1 MTPLKGLLQLIFSA
15 IDWFFKKATVLLRII
30 WYLFP
35 AFFFL
40 TVGYMCFWVL
50 SQGQDVLIAAI
61 EKKFANWTVLLALV
75 FWVLVTWYTG
85 RILIY
90 HYPGIYNASRTLAH
104 HAPRMMGFL
113 IFGIAWISLLQVP
126 ELPNHHF
133 TYHLSKKWAYALL
146 LLHIPF
152 YIVLYRLFKGWR
164 VNYLKEN
171 DRVMP
176 LKEIEFQR
184 KWILKWVFNVLR
196 LMLLVIVFFNY
207 LWDDGTLLVLSFII
221 LQVMFLFAVVWRR
234 GALQFEL
241 LPMKYDGTRSQ
252 WMEHERTYH
261 KRDSIIESLLGK
273 IMPEFV
279 KKGCYS
285 ILYYCNISFKE
296 RGFFLFF
303 NFVSMIALFC
313 YLLAIVKMP
322 FANQMGTY
330 PFIMLAFGVLVGFFA
345 LVSTLS
351 VIRKI
356 NFHVILFL
364 VVLLMGK
371 AREPHY
377 ARTYTAPTTADL
389 QRRPAIKDYFL
400 KWAADRKD
408 SILAAPRYPVFFV
421 LSDGGASRS
430 GYWTAAALGK
440 IEDATG
446 GGFSRHL
453 FCLSGTSGG
462 GVGVGS
468 FFALLDN
475 REEMKTRSYEKEAMA
490 FLKNDYLTYTLTRM
504 LGPDFF
510 RPLLPFNLHKVSDRA
525 GALEKSMEIG
535 MDDSVF
541 LKHKLIKPFSSFIPN
556 LQQPIALP
564 LLCINTTRMQDG
576 RPGVITNFNL
586 KGNADLFNKRVDLIS
601 LLGKDADLHLSTVL
615 VMGARFPYIS
625 PAGRID
631 ETIKKDSVK
640 AHYFVDGGYFDNSGA
655 GVVNEM
661 IIEMRRLTDSL
672 VANTTDTSYAYLK
685 KLDYYIIH
693 ATNSPIGD
701 PRIEKVHYMRN
712 DLMAPVLTIVGAYG
726 TQTDV
731 NNLRLKKYL
740 QSIYGKNE
748 EHYKNIDLYH
758 RVSSDT
764 LSFPMNWTISDYYQ
778 QRMNRQLDTSKQVIN
793 TIEWLKQIT
802 RK

>member
-1 MTPLKGLLQLIFSA
+1 MAVIKGLLQLVFSG
-15 IDWFFKKATVLLRII
+15 IDWFLKKTTILLRII

-40 TVGYMCFWVL
+40 MVGFLCFWVL
-50 SQGQDVLIAAI
+50 SQGQDVLISAI
-61 EKKFANWTVLLALV
+61 EKKYANWVILLALV

-90 HYPGIYNASRTLAH
+90 HHPTIYSASKTLAH

-113 IFGIAWISLLQVP
+113 IFSVAWISLLQVP
-126 ELPNHHF
+126 ALPNQHF
-133 TYHLSKKWAYALL
+133 TYHLSKSWGYILL
-146 LLHIPF
+146 LLSFPA
-152 YIVLYRLFKGWR
+152 YILLYQVFKRLR
-164 VNYLKEN
+164 VKYLREN
-171 DRVMP
+171 DAAIPV
-176 LKEIEFQR
+176 KDIEFQR
-184 KWILKWVFNVLR
+184 KWILRWVFNILR

-207 LWDDGTLLVLSFII
+207 MWDDGTLLILSFVV
-221 LQVMFLFAVVWRR
+221 LQIMFVFAVVWRR
-234 GALQFEL
+234 GALQFEQ
-241 LPMKYDGTRSQ
+241 LPMKFEGTRRE
-252 WMEHERTYH
+252 WMVNERTYYR
-261 KRDSIIESLLGK
+261 RDNFFENFLRKVL
-273 IMPEFV
+273 PEFL
-279 KKGCYS
+279 KKGCYN
-285 ILYYCNISFKE
+285 ILYYCNISPKE

-303 NFVSMIALFC
+303 NLVSAGALFC
-313 YLLAIVKMP
+313 YLRAIVKMS

-345 LVSTLS
+345 LISTVS

-356 NFHVILFL
+356 NFHILGLIF
-364 VVLLMGK
+364 VVLMGK

-377 ARTYTAPTTADL
+377 ARKYTSPTTGNL
-389 QRRPAIKDYFL
+389 MKRPSIKNYFM

-408 SILAAPRYPVFFV
+408 SIQAKERFPVFFV

-440 IEDATG
+440 IEDASEG
-446 GGFSRHL
+446 AFARHL

-462 GVGVGS
+462 GVGVGT
-468 FFALLDN
+468 FFALLS
-475 REEMKTRSYEKEAMA
+475 EQEKMKGNSYEKRAKE

-510 RPLLPFNLHKVSDRA
+510 RPLLPFNLSRVSDRA
-525 GALEKSMEIG
+525 GALEKSMETG

-541 LKHKLIKPFSSFIPN
+541 LKNKLAQPFSAFIPN
-556 LQQPIALP
+556 LQQPVRLP

-586 KGNADLFNKRVDLIS
+586 KADGELFNKRVDVIN
-601 LLGKDADLHLSTVL
+601 LLGQNTDLHLSTVV

-631 ETIKKDSVK
+631 EELKKDSVK

-661 IIEMRRLTDSL
+661 ILEMRRLTDSL
-672 VANTTDTSYAYLK
+672 VKNNNDTSYAYLQ

-701 PRIEKVHYMRN
+701 PKIEKVHYMRN
-712 DLMAPVLTIVGAYG
+712 DLLAPVLTIVGAYG

-740 QSIYGKNE
+740 QSVYGKSTA
-748 EHYKNIDLYH
+748 HYKNIDLYH
-758 RVSSDT
+758 RVYSDT

-778 QRMNRQLDTSKQVIN
+778 QRMNTQLDTSWQVAG
-793 TIEWLKQIT
+793 TIKWLKEVT
-802 RK
+802 K